1 MKIIITEEQSEK
13 LNHKVRMVVE
23 KLGIK
28 QSLELFGKDIIKQ
41 TYNDNPE
48 SFLDQYNDLTII
60 KKDDKV
66 IYVDQNNIPIF
77 LYYTKGDI
85 KKWYVISYNRVW
97 RFFDLVMDYTPKD
110 FEKVMLKWLKDSYG
124 LTKYKP
130 TTSVLQKPELWD
142 VSVL

>member
-1 MKIIITEEQSEK
+1 MKIIITEEQNEK
-13 LNHKVRMVVE
+13 LNKKIRLAVE
-23 KLGIK
+23 KMGIK
-28 QSLELFGKDIIKQ
+28 QALNMFGKDVIKQ
-41 TYNDNPE
+41 AYIDNPL

-77 LYYTKGDI
+77 LYYIKGDM
-85 KKWYVISYNRVW
+85 KKWCVISYNRVW
-97 RFFDLVMDYTPKD
+97 RFFDLVMDYSPRD
-110 FEKVMLKWLKDSYG
+110 FEKVISKWLKDSYG

-142 VSVL
+142 EPIL